1 MCMNDDLRNE
11 ILVKNIKTLEDAIKA
26 IKQNKSNIN
35 VIIKEL
41 EGVKEKIKNQKEEF
55 SKKISEIEENFK
67 NEIEKLRDEFKNNVL
82 NEFPNTEKNN
92 FSNSFEETF
101 PSCEKLEDKKE
112 VKEENNLNFGNENQ
126 EIELKKE
133 NLDLKERLEN
143 LKNEK
148 IKEIGEKDQRIS
160 ELTEKNTELEEKNKK
175 LENEKNDKI
184 DEIKKL
190 SKDLNQEKANFDNL
204 ETKFSNFKK
213 GAEDEFLKLNGEI
226 KSRDV
231 KINDLNFK
239 INNLLRE
246 KTNLEKNVDDLRR
259 EILSKNQA
267 ITRLENQVSSLTE
280 NVKNRD
286 YKISGLEKDNN
297 ELENDKNNLI
307 SRLADFKDLEELE
320 ALYSE
325 YLKIPEN
332 DREKYD
338 AILKPHLGK
347 DMFLYLVTTK
357 FSNYKDFLKNDFIEN
372 ADFYAVL
379 VKIYDY
385 VINVMNKEYD
395 EEVYEFLNPEI
406 GERYNPISQIPSSN
420 SVSNG
425 DVARVIVKGY
435 QRKRDKK
442 LLYQSIV
449 LLK

>member
-1 MCMNDDLRNE
+1 MCMNDYQRDK
-11 ILVKNIKTLEDAIKA
+11 ILFENIKTLEDSIEA
-26 IKQNKSNIN
+26 IKQNKSDIN

-41 EGVKEKIKNQKEEF
+41 ERVKKKLENQKEEF
-55 SKKISEIEENFK
+55 FKKISKIEENFK
-67 NEIEKLRDEFKNNVL
+67 NEIKKLRDEFKHNGL
-82 NEFPNTEKNN
+82 NESLNTEKNN
-92 FSNSFEETF
+92 FNNSSEEMF
-101 PSCEKLEDKKE
+101 PSKLEDKKE
-112 VKEENNLNFGNENQ
+112 GKEGSNLNSENANQETKLKEENKRLEEENKR
-126 EIELKKE
+126 LKKE
-133 NLDLKERLEN
+133 KEEEIGKKDKRISEIIKETEKLER
-143 LKNEK
+143 EK
-148 IKEIGEKDQRIS
+148 KEEIGERDRRIL
-160 ELTEKNTELEEKNKK
+160 ELTEKNKK
-175 LENEKNDKI
+175 LEKEKKEKI
-184 DEIKKL
+184 D
-190 SKDLNQEKANFDNL
+190 
-204 ETKFSNFKK
+204 
-213 GAEDEFLKLNGEI
+213 EI

-246 KTNLEKNVDDLRR
+246 KTDLEKNVADLRR
-259 EILSKNQA
+259 EILSKNQT

-280 NVKNRD
+280 DVRNREH
-286 YKISGLEKDNN
+286 KISGLENDKNK
-297 ELENDKNNLI
+297 LENDKNNLI

-320 ALYSE
+320 DLYSE

-395 EEVYEFLNPEI
+395 EEVYEFVNPEI

>member
-1 MCMNDDLRNE
+1 MNDGQTGK
-11 ILVKNIKTLEDAIKA
+11 ILDNSIDKIRENRLFIIELNKKVKFLE
-26 IKQNKSNIN
+26 N
-35 VIIKEL
+35 
-41 EGVKEKIKNQKEEF
+41 KEKEF
-55 SKKISEIEENFK
+55 SEKISEIEENFK
-67 NEIEKLRDEFKNNVL
+67 SEIKKLRDEFKNNGL
-82 NEFPNTEKNN
+82 NESPNTEKNN

-101 PSCEKLEDKKE
+101 PSCEKLEDKNE
-112 VKEENNLNFGNENQ
+112 VKEKNNLNFGNRNQ
-126 EIELKKE
+126 ENELKEENKKLEEE
-133 NLDLKERLEN
+133 NLDLKKRLEN

-148 IKEIGEKDQRIS
+148 IKEIEERDRRIS

-175 LENEKNDKI
+175 LEEEKNEKI
-184 DEIKKL
+184 DEIKKI
-190 SKDLNQEKANFDNL
+190 SKDLNQEKDNFDNL
-204 ETKFSNFKK
+204 KIEFSNFKK
-213 GAEDEFLKLNGEI
+213 GVEAEFLRLNGEI

-246 KTNLEKNVDDLRR
+246 KANLEKNVDDLRR

-267 ITRLENQVSSLTE
+267 ITHLENQVSSLTKD
-280 NVKNRD
+280 VKNRD
-286 YKISGLEKDNN
+286 NKILGLEKDKY

-395 EEVYEFLNPEI
+395 EEVYEFVNPEI

>member
-1 MCMNDDLRNE
+1 MCMDDYLRNE
-11 ILVKNIKTLEDAIKA
+11 ILVKNIKTLEDSIEAI
-26 IKQNKSNIN
+26 IQNKTNIN
-35 VIIKEL
+35 VIIKKLEGL
-41 EGVKEKIKNQKEEF
+41 EGVEKKLENQKEEF
-55 SKKISEIEENFK
+55 SKKISEIEKNFK
-67 NEIEKLRDEFKNNVL
+67 NEIEKLRDEFENNVL
-82 NEFPNTEKNN
+82 NESPNTEKNN
-92 FSNSFEETF
+92 FNNSSEEMF
-101 PSCEKLEDKKE
+101 PSKLEDKKE
-112 VKEENNLNFGNENQ
+112 VKEKNDLEFGNENQ
-126 EIELKKE
+126 GIELKKENKKLEKE

-148 IKEIGEKDQRIS
+148 IKEIEEKDQRIS

-175 LENEKNDKI
+175 L
-184 DEIKKL
+184 
-190 SKDLNQEKANFDNL
+190 SKDLNQEKDNFNNL
-204 ETKFSNFKK
+204 KT
-213 GAEDEFLKLNGEI
+213 EFLKLKEEI

-231 KINDLNFK
+231 T
-239 INNLLRE
+239 INNLSIE
-246 KTNLEKNVDDLRR
+246 KTDLEKKVGNLG
-259 EILSKNQA
+259 EKIFSKNQD
-267 ITRLENQVSSLTE
+267 ITNLKNQVSSLTE
-280 NVKNRD
+280 DVKNRD
-286 YKISGLEKDNN
+286 YKIS
-297 ELENDKNNLI
+297 ELKNDKNNLI

-395 EEVYEFLNPEI
+395 EEVYEFVNPEI

>member
-1 MCMNDDLRNE
+1 MNDGQTGE
-11 ILVKNIKTLEDAIKA
+11 ILDNSIDK
-26 IKQNKSNIN
+26 
-35 VIIKEL
+35 IKENRLFIIDLIEKVEFL
-41 EGVKEKIKNQKEEF
+41 ENKEKEF
-55 SKKISEIEENFK
+55 SEKISEIEENFK
-67 NEIEKLRDEFKNNVL
+67 NEIEKLREEFKNNGL
-82 NEFPNTEKNN
+82 NESSNTEKNN
-92 FSNSFEETF
+92 FNDFSEEMF
-101 PSCEKLEDKKE
+101 PSYEKLGDKKE
-112 VKEENNLNFGNENQ
+112 GKEGSNLNSENENQ
-126 EIELKKE
+126 ETKLKEENKRLEEENKRLKKE
-133 NLDLKERLEN
+133 KEEEIGKKDKRISELIAETEKLER
-143 LKNEK
+143 EK
-148 IKEIGEKDQRIS
+148 KEEIGERDQRVS

-175 LENEKNDKI
+175 LKEDLTQEKN
-184 DEIKKL
+184 
-190 SKDLNQEKANFDNL
+190 N
-204 ETKFSNFKK
+204 FSNFKK
-213 GAEDEFLKLNGEI
+213 GAEAEFLRLNGEI

-246 KTNLEKNVDDLRR
+246 KTNLEKNVEDLRR
-259 EILSKNQA
+259 EILSKNQT

-280 NVKNRD
+280 DVKNRD
-286 YKISGLEKDNN
+286 YKISGLEKDKY

-320 ALYSE
+320 DLYSE

-372 ADFYAVL
+372 ANFYAVL

>member
-1 MCMNDDLRNE
+1 MNDGQTGE
-11 ILVKNIKTLEDAIKA
+11 ILGNSIDKIRENRLFIIELNKKVKFLE
-26 IKQNKSNIN
+26 N
-35 VIIKEL
+35 
-41 EGVKEKIKNQKEEF
+41 KEKEF
-55 SKKISEIEENFK
+55 SEKISEIEENFK
-67 NEIEKLRDEFKNNVL
+67 SEIKKLRDEFKNNGL
-82 NEFPNTEKNN
+82 NESPNNEKNN

-101 PSCEKLEDKKE
+101 PSCKKLEDKNE
-112 VKEENNLNFGNENQ
+112 VKERNNLDFGNKNQ

-148 IKEIGEKDQRIS
+148 IKEIEEKDQRIS

-175 LENEKNDKI
+175 LEEEKNEKI
-184 DEIKKL
+184 DEIEKI
-190 SKDLNQEKANFDNL
+190 SKDLNQEKDNFDNL
-204 ETKFSNFKK
+204 KIEFSNFKK
-213 GAEDEFLKLNGEI
+213 GAEAEFLRLNGEI

-246 KTNLEKNVDDLRR
+246 KANLEKKVDDLRR
-259 EILSKNQA
+259 EILSKNQT
-267 ITRLENQVSSLTE
+267 ITHLENQVSSLTE
-280 NVKNRD
+280 DVRNREH
-286 YKISGLEKDNN
+286 KISGLENDKNK
-297 ELENDKNNLI
+297 LENDKNNLI

-320 ALYSE
+320 DLYSE

-372 ADFYAVL
+372 ADFYVVL

-385 VINVMNKEYD
+385 VINMMNKEYD
-395 EEVYEFLNPEI
+395 EEVFEFVNPEI

>member
-1 MCMNDDLRNE
+1 MCMNDYQRDK
-11 ILVKNIKTLEDAIKA
+11 ILVENIKTLKDSIEA
-26 IKQNKSNIN
+26 IKQNKSDIN

-41 EGVKEKIKNQKEEF
+41 ERVKKKLENQKEEF
-55 SKKISEIEENFK
+55 LEKISKIEENFK
-67 NEIEKLRDEFKNNVL
+67 NKIEKLRDEFKNNGL
-82 NEFPNTEKNN
+82 NESPNTEKNN
-92 FSNSFEETF
+92 FNDFSEEMFT
-101 PSCEKLEDKKE
+101 SYEKLGDKKE
-112 VKEENNLNFGNENQ
+112 GEDGNNLNFENENQ
-126 EIELKKE
+126 ETELTEENKRLEEENKRLKKE
-133 NLDLKERLEN
+133 KEE
-143 LKNEK
+143 
-148 IKEIGEKDQRIS
+148 EIGERDQRIS
-160 ELTEKNTELEEKNKK
+160 ELIEKNTELEEKNKK
-175 LENEKNDKI
+175 LEKEKNDKI

-190 SKDLNQEKANFDNL
+190 SKDLNQEKDNFDNL
-204 ETKFSNFKK
+204 KTEFSNFKK
-213 GAEDEFLKLNGEI
+213 GAEAEFLRLNGEI
-226 KSRDV
+226 KSRDI

-246 KTNLEKNVDDLRR
+246 KNNLEKNVDDLRR
-259 EILSKNQA
+259 DILSKNQT

-280 NVKNRD
+280 DVKNRD

-297 ELENDKNNLI
+297 ELKNDKNNLI

-395 EEVYEFLNPEI
+395 EEVYEFVNPEI

-425 DVARVIVKGY
+425 EVARVIVKGY
-435 QRKRDKK
+435 QRRRDKK

>member
-1 MCMNDDLRNE
+1 MEMNDGQTGE
-11 ILVKNIKTLEDAIKA
+11 ILGNSIDKIRENRLFIIELNKKVKFLE
-26 IKQNKSNIN
+26 N
-35 VIIKEL
+35 
-41 EGVKEKIKNQKEEF
+41 KEKEF
-55 SKKISEIEENFK
+55 SEKISEIEENFK
-67 NEIEKLRDEFKNNVL
+67 SEIKKLRDEFKNNGL
-82 NEFPNTEKNN
+82 NESPNTEKNKFN
-92 FSNSFEETF
+92 NSSEEMF
-101 PSCEKLEDKKE
+101 PSYEKLKDKKE
-112 VKEENNLNFGNENQ
+112 VKEQNDLEFGNENQ
-126 EIELKKE
+126 GIELKKENKKLEEE

-143 LKNEK
+143 FKNEK
-148 IKEIGEKDQRIS
+148 IEEIGERDRRIL
-160 ELTEKNTELEEKNKK
+160 ELTEKNKK
-175 LENEKNDKI
+175 LEKEKNEKI

-213 GAEDEFLKLNGEI
+213 GAEDGFLRLNGEI

-246 KTNLEKNVDDLRR
+246 KANLEKNVDDLRR

-267 ITRLENQVSSLTE
+267 ITHLENQVSSLTE
-280 NVKNRD
+280 DVRNREH
-286 YKISGLEKDNN
+286 KISGLENDKNK
-297 ELENDKNNLI
+297 LENDKNNLI

-320 ALYSE
+320 ELYSE

-395 EEVYEFLNPEI
+395 EEVYEFVNPEI

-435 QRKRDKK
+435 QRRRDKK

>member
-1 MCMNDDLRNE
+1 MCMNDYQRDK
-11 ILVKNIKTLEDAIKA
+11 ILFENIETLKDSIEA
-26 IKQNKSNIN
+26 IKQNKIDIN
-35 VIIKEL
+35 VIINEL
-41 EGVKEKIKNQKEEF
+41 KRVKEKLENQKEEF
-55 SKKISEIEENFK
+55 LEKISKIEENFK
-67 NEIEKLRDEFKNNVL
+67 NEIKKLRDEFKHNGL
-82 NEFPNTEKNN
+82 NESLNTEKNN
-92 FSNSFEETF
+92 FNNSSEEMF
-101 PSCEKLEDKKE
+101 PSKLEDKKAGE
-112 VKEENNLNFGNENQ
+112 EGSNLNSENENPETKLIEENKRLEEENKR
-126 EIELKKE
+126 LKKE
-133 NLDLKERLEN
+133 KEE
-143 LKNEK
+143 
-148 IKEIGEKDQRIS
+148 EIGKKDQRIS
-160 ELTEKNTELEEKNKK
+160 EIIKETEKLEREKKEEIEKREKRISELTAETEK
-175 LENEKNDKI
+175 LEKEKKEKI
-184 DEIKKL
+184 DEIK
-190 SKDLNQEKANFDNL
+190 
-204 ETKFSNFKK
+204 
-213 GAEDEFLKLNGEI
+213 
-226 KSRDV
+226 SRDI

-246 KTNLEKNVDDLRR
+246 KTDLEKKVGNLG
-259 EILSKNQA
+259 EKIFSKNKD

-280 NVKNRD
+280 DVKNRD
-286 YKISGLEKDNN
+286 NKISGLEKDKY

>member
-1 MCMNDDLRNE
+1 MCMNDYQRDK
-11 ILVKNIKTLEDAIKA
+11 ILVENIKTLKDCIEA
-26 IKQNKSNIN
+26 IKQNKSDIN

-41 EGVKEKIKNQKEEF
+41 ERVKKKLENQKEEF
-55 SKKISEIEENFK
+55 LKKISKIEENFK
-67 NEIEKLRDEFKNNVL
+67 NEIKKLRDEFKHNGL
-82 NEFPNTEKNN
+82 NESLNTEKNN
-92 FSNSFEETF
+92 FNNSSEKMF
-101 PSCEKLEDKKE
+101 PSNLEDKKE
-112 VKEENNLNFGNENQ
+112 GEEGSNLNSENENPEIKLIEEN
-126 EIELKKE
+126 K
-133 NLDLKERLEN
+133 RLEEEN
-143 LKNEK
+143 KRLKNEK
-148 IKEIGEKDQRIS
+148 EEEIGKKDKRIS
-160 ELTEKNTELEEKNKK
+160 ELIKETEKLEREKKEEIEKREKRISELIEEKEKLEREEKEEIEKREKRISELIEENEELEKEKKEEIEK
-175 LENEKNDKI
+175 LN
-184 DEIKKL
+184 
-190 SKDLNQEKANFDNL
+190 KDL
-204 ETKFSNFKK
+204 TNFKN
-213 GAEDEFLKLNGEI
+213 GAETEFYRLKGEI
-226 KSRDV
+226 KSRED
-231 KINDLNFK
+231 
-239 INNLLRE
+239 
-246 KTNLEKNVDDLRR
+246 
-259 EILSKNQA
+259 
-267 ITRLENQVSSLTE
+267 
-280 NVKNRD
+280 
-286 YKISGLEKDNN
+286 KISGLEKDN
-297 ELENDKNNLI
+297 NNLI

-395 EEVYEFLNPEI
+395 EEVYEFVNPEI

-425 DVARVIVKGY
+425 DVVRVIVKGY

>member
-1 MCMNDDLRNE
+1 MNDGQTGE
-11 ILVKNIKTLEDAIKA
+11 ILDNSIDK
-26 IKQNKSNIN
+26 
-35 VIIKEL
+35 IKENRSFIMDLIKKVEFL
-41 EGVKEKIKNQKEEF
+41 ENKEKEF
-55 SKKISEIEENFK
+55 SKKISEIEKNFK
-67 NEIEKLRDEFKNNVL
+67 NEIEKLRDEFKNNGL
-82 NEFPNTEKNN
+82 NESPNTEKNN
-92 FSNSFEETF
+92 FNNFSEEMF
-101 PSCEKLEDKKE
+101 SSKLEGEDG
-112 VKEENNLNFGNENQ
+112 NNLNFENENQ
-126 EIELKKE
+126 ETELKEENKRLKKE
-133 NLDLKERLEN
+133 KEE
-143 LKNEK
+143 
-148 IKEIGEKDQRIS
+148 EIGKKDKRIS

-175 LENEKNDKI
+175 LEKEKNEKINEKI

-190 SKDLNQEKANFDNL
+190 SKDLNQEKANVDNL
-204 ETKFSNFKK
+204 KTEFSNFKK
-213 GAEDEFLKLNGEI
+213 GAEAEFLRLNGEI

-259 EILSKNQA
+259 EILSKNQT

-286 YKISGLEKDNN
+286 YKISGLEKDKY

-320 ALYSE
+320 DLYSE

-395 EEVYEFLNPEI
+395 EEVYEFVNPEI

>member
-1 MCMNDDLRNE
+1 MNDGQTGK
-11 ILVKNIKTLEDAIKA
+11 ILGNSIDKIKENRLL
-26 IKQNKSNIN
+26 
-35 VIIKEL
+35 IIKLIKKVEFL
-41 EGVKEKIKNQKEEF
+41 ENKEKEF
-55 SKKISEIEENFK
+55 SEKISEIEKNFK
-67 NEIEKLRDEFKNNVL
+67 NEIEKLRDEFENNVL
-82 NEFPNTEKNN
+82 NESPNTEKNKFN
-92 FSNSFEETF
+92 NSSEEMF
-101 PSCEKLEDKKE
+101 PSYEKLKDKKE
-112 VKEENNLNFGNENQ
+112 VKERNDLEFGNENQ
-126 EIELKKE
+126 GIELKKENKKLEEE

-148 IKEIGEKDQRIS
+148 IKEIEEKDQRIS

-175 LENEKNDKI
+175 LEEEKNEKI
-184 DEIKKL
+184 DEIKKI
-190 SKDLNQEKANFDNL
+190 SKDLNQEKDNFDNL
-204 ETKFSNFKK
+204 KIEFSNFKK
-213 GAEDEFLKLNGEI
+213 GAEAEFLRLNGEI

-246 KTNLEKNVDDLRR
+246 KANLEKNVDDLRR
-259 EILSKNQA
+259 EILSKNQT
-267 ITRLENQVSSLTE
+267 ITHLENQVSSLTKD
-280 NVKNRD
+280 VKNRD
-286 YKISGLEKDNN
+286 NKILGLEKDKY

-338 AILKPHLGK
+338 AILKPYLGK

-395 EEVYEFLNPEI
+395 EEVYEFVNPEI

>member
-1 MCMNDDLRNE
+1 MNDGQTGE
-11 ILVKNIKTLEDAIKA
+11 ILNDSI
-26 IKQNKSNIN
+26 
-35 VIIKEL
+35 
-41 EGVKEKIKNQKEEF
+41 EKIKGILSLIDRINTRVDGLEKR
-55 SKKISEIEENFK
+55 ISEIEKSNKFK
-67 NEIEKLRDEFKNNVL
+67 DIIDSPKETTSDEDKKKVK
-82 NEFPNTEKNN
+82 EKNN
-92 FSNSFEETF
+92 
-101 PSCEKLEDKKE
+101 LD
-112 VKEENNLNFGNENQ
+112 FGNENK
-126 EIELKKE
+126 ENELKEENKKLEEE

-148 IKEIGEKDQRIS
+148 IEKIEERDRRIS

-175 LENEKNDKI
+175 LEKEKNDKI

-213 GAEDEFLKLNGEI
+213 GAEAEFLRLNGEI
-226 KSRDV
+226 KSKDA

-246 KTNLEKNVDDLRR
+246 KTDLEKNVDDLRR

-280 NVKNRD
+280 DVKNRD

-297 ELENDKNNLI
+297 ELKNDKNNLI

-435 QRKRDKK
+435 QRRRDKK

>member
-1 MCMNDDLRNE
+1 MCMNDYQRDK
-11 ILVKNIKTLEDAIKA
+11 ILFENIKTLEDSIEA
-26 IKQNKSNIN
+26 IKQNKSDIN

-41 EGVKEKIKNQKEEF
+41 ERVKKKLENQKEEF
-55 SKKISEIEENFK
+55 LKKISKIEENFK
-67 NEIEKLRDEFKNNVL
+67 NEIKKLRDEFKHNGL
-82 NEFPNTEKNN
+82 NESLNTEKNN
-92 FSNSFEETF
+92 FNNSSEEMF
-101 PSCEKLEDKKE
+101 PSKLEDKKE
-112 VKEENNLNFGNENQ
+112 GKEGSNLNSENANQETKLKEENKRLEEENKR
-126 EIELKKE
+126 LKKE
-133 NLDLKERLEN
+133 KEEEIGKKDKRISEIIKETEKLER
-143 LKNEK
+143 EK
-148 IKEIGEKDQRIS
+148 KEEIGERDRRIL
-160 ELTEKNTELEEKNKK
+160 ELTEKNKK
-175 LENEKNDKI
+175 LEKEKKEKI
-184 DEIKKL
+184 D
-190 SKDLNQEKANFDNL
+190 
-204 ETKFSNFKK
+204 
-213 GAEDEFLKLNGEI
+213 EI

-246 KTNLEKNVDDLRR
+246 KTDLEKNVADLRR
-259 EILSKNQA
+259 EILSKNQT

-280 NVKNRD
+280 DVRNREH
-286 YKISGLEKDNN
+286 KISG
-297 ELENDKNNLI
+297 LENDKNNLI

-320 ALYSE
+320 DLYSE

-395 EEVYEFLNPEI
+395 EEVYEFVNPEI

>member
-1 MCMNDDLRNE
+1 MNDGQTGE
-11 ILVKNIKTLEDAIKA
+11 ILGNSIDKIRENRLFIIELNKKVKFLE
-26 IKQNKSNIN
+26 N
-35 VIIKEL
+35 
-41 EGVKEKIKNQKEEF
+41 KEKEF
-55 SKKISEIEENFK
+55 SEKISEIEENFK
-67 NEIEKLRDEFKNNVL
+67 SEIKKLRDEFKNNGL
-82 NEFPNTEKNN
+82 NESPNTEKNKFN
-92 FSNSFEETF
+92 NSSEEMF
-101 PSCEKLEDKKE
+101 PSYEKLKDKKE
-112 VKEENNLNFGNENQ
+112 VKERNDLEFGNENQ
-126 EIELKKE
+126 GIELKKENKKLEEE

-148 IKEIGEKDQRIS
+148 IEKIEERDRRIS

-175 LENEKNDKI
+175 LEKEKNEKI

-190 SKDLNQEKANFDNL
+190 IKNLNQEKDNFDNL
-204 ETKFSNFKK
+204 KTEFSNFKK
-213 GAEDEFLKLNGEI
+213 GAEAEFLRLNGEI
-226 KSRDV
+226 ESKDA

-259 EILSKNQA
+259 EILSKNQS

-280 NVKNRD
+280 DVKNRD
-286 YKISGLEKDNN
+286 YKIFGLEKDNN
-297 ELENDKNNLI
+297 ELKNDKNNLI

-435 QRKRDKK
+435 QRRRDKK

>member
-1 MCMNDDLRNE
+1 MEMNDGQTGE
-11 ILVKNIKTLEDAIKA
+11 ILGNSIDKIRENRLFIIELNKKVKFLE
-26 IKQNKSNIN
+26 N
-35 VIIKEL
+35 
-41 EGVKEKIKNQKEEF
+41 KEKEF
-55 SKKISEIEENFK
+55 SEKISEIEENFK
-67 NEIEKLRDEFKNNVL
+67 SEIKKLRDEFKNNGL
-82 NEFPNTEKNN
+82 NESPNTEKNKFN
-92 FSNSFEETF
+92 NSSEEMF
-101 PSCEKLEDKKE
+101 PSYEKLKDKKE
-112 VKEENNLNFGNENQ
+112 VKEQNDLEFGNENQ
-126 EIELKKE
+126 GIELKKENKKLEEE

-143 LKNEK
+143 FKNEK
-148 IKEIGEKDQRIS
+148 IEEIGERDRRIL
-160 ELTEKNTELEEKNKK
+160 ELTEKNKK
-175 LENEKNDKI
+175 LEKEKNEKI

-213 GAEDEFLKLNGEI
+213 GAEDGFLRLNGEI

-246 KTNLEKNVDDLRR
+246 KANLEKNVDDLRR

-267 ITRLENQVSSLTE
+267 ITHLENQVSSLTE
-280 NVKNRD
+280 DVRNREH
-286 YKISGLEKDNN
+286 KISGLENDKNK
-297 ELENDKNNLI
+297 LENDKNNLI

-320 ALYSE
+320 ELYSE

>member
-1 MCMNDDLRNE
+1 MNDGQTGK
-11 ILVKNIKTLEDAIKA
+11 ILNDSI
-26 IKQNKSNIN
+26 
-35 VIIKEL
+35 
-41 EGVKEKIKNQKEEF
+41 EKIKGILSLIDRINTRVDGLEKR
-55 SKKISEIEENFK
+55 ISEIEKSNKFK
-67 NEIEKLRDEFKNNVL
+67 DIIDSPK
-82 NEFPNTEKNN
+82 
-92 FSNSFEETF
+92 ETT
-101 PSCEKLEDKKE
+101 SDEDKKE
-112 VKEENNLNFGNENQ
+112 VKEENNLDFGNENK
-126 EIELKKE
+126 ENKLKEENKKLEEE

-148 IKEIGEKDQRIS
+148 IKEIEKKDQRIS

-175 LENEKNDKI
+175 LEKEKNEKI

-190 SKDLNQEKANFDNL
+190 SKDLNQEKDNFDNL

-297 ELENDKNNLI
+297 ELKNDKNNLI

-338 AILKPHLGK
+338 AILKPYLGK

-395 EEVYEFLNPEI
+395 EEVYEFVNPEI

>member
-1 MCMNDDLRNE
+1 MCMNDYQRDK
-11 ILVKNIKTLEDAIKA
+11 ILFENIKTLEDSIEA
-26 IKQNKSNIN
+26 IKQNKSDIN

-41 EGVKEKIKNQKEEF
+41 ERVKKKLENQKEEF
-55 SKKISEIEENFK
+55 FKKISKIEENFK
-67 NEIEKLRDEFKNNVL
+67 NEIKKLRDEFKHNGL
-82 NEFPNTEKNN
+82 NESLNTEKNN
-92 FSNSFEETF
+92 FNNSSEEMF
-101 PSCEKLEDKKE
+101 PSKLEDKKAGE
-112 VKEENNLNFGNENQ
+112 EGSNLNSENENPETKLIEENKRLEEENKR
-126 EIELKKE
+126 LKKE
-133 NLDLKERLEN
+133 KEE
-143 LKNEK
+143 
-148 IKEIGEKDQRIS
+148 EIGKKDQRIS
-160 ELTEKNTELEEKNKK
+160 EIIKETEKLEREKKEEIEKREKRISELTAETEK
-175 LENEKNDKI
+175 LEKEKKEKI
-184 DEIKKL
+184 DEIK
-190 SKDLNQEKANFDNL
+190 
-204 ETKFSNFKK
+204 
-213 GAEDEFLKLNGEI
+213 
-226 KSRDV
+226 SRDI

-246 KTNLEKNVDDLRR
+246 KTDLEKKVGNLG
-259 EILSKNQA
+259 EKIFSKNKD

-280 NVKNRD
+280 DVKNRD
-286 YKISGLEKDNN
+286 NKISGLEKDKY

-325 YLKIPEN
+325 YLKIPKN

>member
-1 MCMNDDLRNE
+1 MNDGQTGE
-11 ILVKNIKTLEDAIKA
+11 ILGNSIDKIRENRLFIIELNKKVKFLE
-26 IKQNKSNIN
+26 N
-35 VIIKEL
+35 
-41 EGVKEKIKNQKEEF
+41 KEKEF
-55 SKKISEIEENFK
+55 SEKISEIEENFK
-67 NEIEKLRDEFKNNVL
+67 SEIKKLRDEFKNNGL
-82 NEFPNTEKNN
+82 NESPNTEKNKFN
-92 FSNSFEETF
+92 NSSEEMF
-101 PSCEKLEDKKE
+101 PSYEKLKDKKE
-112 VKEENNLNFGNENQ
+112 VKEQNDLEFGNENQ
-126 EIELKKE
+126 GIELKKENKKLEEE

-143 LKNEK
+143 FKNEK
-148 IKEIGEKDQRIS
+148 IEEIGERDRRIL
-160 ELTEKNTELEEKNKK
+160 ELTEKNKK
-175 LENEKNDKI
+175 LEKEKNEKI

-213 GAEDEFLKLNGEI
+213 GAEDGFLRLNGEI

-267 ITRLENQVSSLTE
+267 ITHLENQVSSLTE
-280 NVKNRD
+280 DVRNREH
-286 YKISGLEKDNN
+286 KISGLENDKNK
-297 ELENDKNNLI
+297 LENDKNNLI

-320 ALYSE
+320 ELYSE

>member
-1 MCMNDDLRNE
+1 MNDGQTGE
-11 ILVKNIKTLEDAIKA
+11 ILGNSIDKIRENRLFIIELNKKVKFLE
-26 IKQNKSNIN
+26 N
-35 VIIKEL
+35 
-41 EGVKEKIKNQKEEF
+41 KEKEF
-55 SKKISEIEENFK
+55 SEKISEIEENFK
-67 NEIEKLRDEFKNNVL
+67 SEIKKLRDEFKNNVL

-92 FSNSFEETF
+92 FSSSLEETF
-101 PSCEKLEDKKE
+101 PSCEKLEDKNE
-112 VKEENNLNFGNENQ
+112 VKEKNDLDFGNENQ
-126 EIELKKE
+126 ENKLKEE

-148 IKEIGEKDQRIS
+148 IKEIGERDRRIS

-175 LENEKNDKI
+175 LEKEKNDKI

-190 SKDLNQEKANFDNL
+190 SKDLNQEKDNFDNL
-204 ETKFSNFKK
+204 KTEFSNFKK
-213 GAEDEFLKLNGEI
+213 GAEAEFLRLNGEI
-226 KSRDV
+226 KSKDV
-231 KINDLNFK
+231 KINELNSK

-246 KTNLEKNVDDLRR
+246 KANLK
-259 EILSKNQA
+259 
-267 ITRLENQVSSLTE
+267 NQVSSLTE
-280 NVKNRD
+280 DVKNRD
-286 YKISGLEKDNN
+286 NKILGLEKDKY

-338 AILKPHLGK
+338 AILKPYLGK

-395 EEVYEFLNPEI
+395 EEVYEFVTPKI
-406 GERYNPISQIPSSN
+406 GERYDPIYQIPSSN

>member
-1 MCMNDDLRNE
+1 MNDGQTGK
-11 ILVKNIKTLEDAIKA
+11 ILNDSI
-26 IKQNKSNIN
+26 
-35 VIIKEL
+35 
-41 EGVKEKIKNQKEEF
+41 EKIKGILSIIAKISTRVDGLE
-55 SKKISEIEENFK
+55 KRISEIE
-67 NEIEKLRDEFKNNVL
+67 KLNNIYS
-82 NEFPNTEKNN
+82 PK
-92 FSNSFEETF
+92 ETI
-101 PSCEKLEDKKE
+101 SDEDKNE
-112 VKEENNLNFGNENQ
+112 VKERNNLDFGNKNQ

-133 NLDLKERLEN
+133 NLDLKKRLEN

-148 IKEIGEKDQRIS
+148 IKEIEEKDQRIS

-175 LENEKNDKI
+175 LEEEKNDKI
-184 DEIKKL
+184 DEIKKI
-190 SKDLNQEKANFDNL
+190 SKDLNQEKDNFDNL
-204 ETKFSNFKK
+204 KIEFSNFKK
-213 GAEDEFLKLNGEI
+213 GAEAEFLRLNGEI

-246 KTNLEKNVDDLRR
+246 KANLEKNVDDLRR
-259 EILSKNQA
+259 EILSKNQT
-267 ITRLENQVSSLTE
+267 ITHLENQVSSLTKD
-280 NVKNRD
+280 VKNRD
-286 YKISGLEKDNN
+286 NKILGLEKDKY

-338 AILKPHLGK
+338 AILKPYLGK

-395 EEVYEFLNPEI
+395 EEVYEFVNPEI

>member
-1 MCMNDDLRNE
+1 MNS
-11 ILVKNIKTLEDAIKA
+11 IK
-26 IKQNKSNIN
+26 
-35 VIIKEL
+35 
-41 EGVKEKIKNQKEEF
+41 
-55 SKKISEIEENFK
+55 
-67 NEIEKLRDEFKNNVL
+67 KLRDEFKNNGL
-82 NEFPNTEKNN
+82 NESPNTEKNN

-101 PSCEKLEDKKE
+101 PSCEKLEDKNE
-112 VKEENNLNFGNENQ
+112 VKEKNNLNFGNRNQ
-126 EIELKKE
+126 ENELKEENKKLEEE
-133 NLDLKERLEN
+133 NLDLKKRLEN

-148 IKEIGEKDQRIS
+148 IKEIEERDRRIS

-175 LENEKNDKI
+175 LEEEKNEKI
-184 DEIKKL
+184 DEIKKI
-190 SKDLNQEKANFDNL
+190 SKDLNQEKDNFDNL
-204 ETKFSNFKK
+204 KIEFSNFKK
-213 GAEDEFLKLNGEI
+213 GVEAEFLRLNGEI

-246 KTNLEKNVDDLRR
+246 KANLEKNVDDLRR

-267 ITRLENQVSSLTE
+267 ITHLENQVSSLTKD
-280 NVKNRD
+280 VKNRD
-286 YKISGLEKDNN
+286 NKILGLEKDKY

-338 AILKPHLGK
+338 AILKPYLGK

-395 EEVYEFLNPEI
+395 EEVYEFVNPEI

-425 DVARVIVKGY
+425 DVVRVIVKGY

>member
-1 MCMNDDLRNE
+1 MNDGQTGE
-11 ILVKNIKTLEDAIKA
+11 ILNDSI
-26 IKQNKSNIN
+26 
-35 VIIKEL
+35 
-41 EGVKEKIKNQKEEF
+41 EKIKGIL
-55 SKKISEIEENFK
+55 SIIDKINTRVDGLEKRIA
-67 NEIEKLRDEFKNNVL
+67 EIEKKFKHKFE
-82 NEFPNTEKNN
+82 NEK
-92 FSNSFEETF
+92 SNKFKDIIDSPKEMT
-101 PSCEKLEDKKE
+101 SDEDKKE
-112 VKEENNLNFGNENQ
+112 VKEKNNLDFGNENQ
-126 EIELKKE
+126 EAELKEENKKLEEE

-143 LKNEK
+143 FKNEK
-148 IKEIGEKDQRIS
+148 IEEIKERDRRIS

-175 LENEKNDKI
+175 LEKEKNEKI

-190 SKDLNQEKANFDNL
+190 IKDLNQEKDNFDNL
-204 ETKFSNFKK
+204 KIEFSNFKK
-213 GAEDEFLKLNGEI
+213 GAEDGFLRLNGEI

-246 KTNLEKNVDDLRR
+246 KANLEKNVDDLRR

-267 ITRLENQVSSLTE
+267 ITHLENQVSSLTE
-280 NVKNRD
+280 DVRNREH
-286 YKISGLEKDNN
+286 KISGLENDKNK
-297 ELENDKNNLI
+297 LENDKNNLI

-320 ALYSE
+320 DLYSE

-372 ADFYAVL
+372 ADFYVVL

-385 VINVMNKEYD
+385 VINMMNKEYD
-395 EEVYEFLNPEI
+395 EEVFEFVNPEI

>member
-1 MCMNDDLRNE
+1 MNDGQTGK
-11 ILVKNIKTLEDAIKA
+11 ILNDSI
-26 IKQNKSNIN
+26 
-35 VIIKEL
+35 
-41 EGVKEKIKNQKEEF
+41 EKIKGILSIIAKISTRVDGLE
-55 SKKISEIEENFK
+55 KRISEIE
-67 NEIEKLRDEFKNNVL
+67 KLNNIYS
-82 NEFPNTEKNN
+82 PK
-92 FSNSFEETF
+92 ETI
-101 PSCEKLEDKKE
+101 SDEDKNE
-112 VKEENNLNFGNENQ
+112 VKERNNLDFGNKNQ

-133 NLDLKERLEN
+133 NLDLKKRLEN

-148 IKEIGEKDQRIS
+148 IKEIEEKDQRIS

-175 LENEKNDKI
+175 LEEEKNDKI
-184 DEIKKL
+184 DEIKKI
-190 SKDLNQEKANFDNL
+190 SKDLNQEKDNFDNL
-204 ETKFSNFKK
+204 KIEFSNFKK
-213 GAEDEFLKLNGEI
+213 GAEAEFLRLNGEI

-246 KTNLEKNVDDLRR
+246 KANLEKKVDDLRR
-259 EILSKNQA
+259 EIFSKNQT
-267 ITRLENQVSSLTE
+267 ITHLENQVSSLTKD
-280 NVKNRD
+280 VKNRD
-286 YKISGLEKDNN
+286 NKILGLEKDKY

-395 EEVYEFLNPEI
+395 EEVYEFVNPEI

>member
-1 MCMNDDLRNE
+1 MCMNDYLRDE

-101 PSCEKLEDKKE
+101 PSCEKLEDKNE
-112 VKEENNLNFGNENQ
+112 VKEKNNLNFGNENQ
-126 EIELKKE
+126 ENELKEENKKLEEE
-133 NLDLKERLEN
+133 NLDLKKRLEN

-148 IKEIGEKDQRIS
+148 IKEIGERDRRIS
-160 ELTEKNTELEEKNKK
+160 ELTEKNTELEDKNKK
-175 LENEKNDKI
+175 LEEEKNEKI
-184 DEIKKL
+184 D
-190 SKDLNQEKANFDNL
+190 
-204 ETKFSNFKK
+204 
-213 GAEDEFLKLNGEI
+213 EI

-231 KINDLNFK
+231 KIN
-239 INNLLRE
+239 NLLRE
-246 KTNLEKNVDDLRR
+246 KANLEKNVDDL
-259 EILSKNQA
+259 SQT
-267 ITRLENQVSSLTE
+267 ITHLENQVSSLTKD
-280 NVKNRD
+280 VKNGD
-286 YKISGLEKDNN
+286 NKILGLEKDKY

-395 EEVYEFLNPEI
+395 EEVYEFVNPEI

>member
-1 MCMNDDLRNE
+1 MNDGQTGD
-11 ILVKNIKTLEDAIKA
+11 ILNDSIDKIKGILSIIDKINTRVDGLEKRISEVEGLNKFKDIICSPKKA
-26 IKQNKSNIN
+26 IS
-35 VIIKEL
+35 
-41 EGVKEKIKNQKEEF
+41 
-55 SKKISEIEENFK
+55 
-67 NEIEKLRDEFKNNVL
+67 D
-82 NEFPNTEKNN
+82 
-92 FSNSFEETF
+92 
-101 PSCEKLEDKKE
+101 EDKKE
-112 VKEENNLNFGNENQ
+112 VKEENDLDSGNKNQ

-148 IKEIGEKDQRIS
+148 IKEIEEKDQRIS

-175 LENEKNDKI
+175 LEEEKKEKI
-184 DEIKKL
+184 DEIKKI
-190 SKDLNQEKANFDNL
+190 SKDLNQEKDNFDNL
-204 ETKFSNFKK
+204 KIEFSNFKK
-213 GAEDEFLKLNGEI
+213 GAEAEFLRLNGEI

-246 KTNLEKNVDDLRR
+246 KANLEKNVDDLRR

-267 ITRLENQVSSLTE
+267 ITHLENQVSSLTKD
-280 NVKNRD
+280 VKNRD
-286 YKISGLEKDNN
+286 NKISGLEKDKY

-395 EEVYEFLNPEI
+395 EEVYEFVNPEI

-435 QRKRDKK
+435 QRRRDKK

>member
-1 MCMNDDLRNE
+1 MNDGQTGE
-11 ILVKNIKTLEDAIKA
+11 ILGNSIDKIRENRLFIIELNKKVKFLE
-26 IKQNKSNIN
+26 N
-35 VIIKEL
+35 
-41 EGVKEKIKNQKEEF
+41 KEKEF
-55 SKKISEIEENFK
+55 SEKISEIEENFK
-67 NEIEKLRDEFKNNVL
+67 SEIKKLRDEFKNNGL
-82 NEFPNTEKNN
+82 NESPNTEKNKFN
-92 FSNSFEETF
+92 NSSEEMF
-101 PSCEKLEDKKE
+101 PSYEKLKDKKE
-112 VKEENNLNFGNENQ
+112 VKEQNDLEFGNENQ
-126 EIELKKE
+126 GIELKKENKKLEEE

-143 LKNEK
+143 FKNEK
-148 IKEIGEKDQRIS
+148 IEEIGERDRRIL
-160 ELTEKNTELEEKNKK
+160 ELTEKNKK
-175 LENEKNDKI
+175 LEKEKNEKI

-213 GAEDEFLKLNGEI
+213 GAEDGFLRLNGEI

-246 KTNLEKNVDDLRR
+246 KANLEKNVDDLRR

-267 ITRLENQVSSLTE
+267 ITHLENQVSSLTE
-280 NVKNRD
+280 DVRNREH
-286 YKISGLEKDNN
+286 KISGLENDKNK
-297 ELENDKNNLI
+297 LENDKNNLI

-320 ALYSE
+320 ELYSE

-372 ADFYAVL
+372 ANFYAVL

-425 DVARVIVKGY
+425 EVARVIVKGY
-435 QRKRDKK
+435 QRRRDKK

>member
-1 MCMNDDLRNE
+1 MCMNDYQRDK
-11 ILVKNIKTLEDAIKA
+11 ILFENIKTLEDSIEA
-26 IKQNKSNIN
+26 IKQNKSDIN

-41 EGVKEKIKNQKEEF
+41 ERVKKKLENQKEEF
-55 SKKISEIEENFK
+55 LKKISKIEENFK
-67 NEIEKLRDEFKNNVL
+67 NEIKKLRDEFKHNGL
-82 NEFPNTEKNN
+82 NESLNTEKNN
-92 FSNSFEETF
+92 FNNSSEEMF
-101 PSCEKLEDKKE
+101 PSKLEDKKE
-112 VKEENNLNFGNENQ
+112 GKEGSNLNSENANQETKLKEENKRLEEENKR
-126 EIELKKE
+126 LKKE
-133 NLDLKERLEN
+133 KEEEIGKKDKRISEIIKETEKLER
-143 LKNEK
+143 EK
-148 IKEIGEKDQRIS
+148 KEEIGERDRRIL
-160 ELTEKNTELEEKNKK
+160 ELTEKNKK
-175 LENEKNDKI
+175 LEKEKKEKI
-184 DEIKKL
+184 D
-190 SKDLNQEKANFDNL
+190 
-204 ETKFSNFKK
+204 
-213 GAEDEFLKLNGEI
+213 EI

-246 KTNLEKNVDDLRR
+246 KANLEKKVDDLRR
-259 EILSKNQA
+259 EIFSKNQT
-267 ITRLENQVSSLTE
+267 ITHLENQVSSLTKD
-280 NVKNRD
+280 VKNKEN
-286 YKISGLEKDNN
+286 KILGLEKDKY

-338 AILKPHLGK
+338 AILKPYLGK

-395 EEVYEFLNPEI
+395 EEVYEFVNPEI

>member
-1 MCMNDDLRNE
+1 MNDGQTGE
-11 ILVKNIKTLEDAIKA
+11 ILGNSIDKIRENRLFIIELNKKVKFLE
-26 IKQNKSNIN
+26 N
-35 VIIKEL
+35 
-41 EGVKEKIKNQKEEF
+41 KEKEF
-55 SKKISEIEENFK
+55 SEKISEIEENFK
-67 NEIEKLRDEFKNNVL
+67 SEIKKLRDEFKNNGL
-82 NEFPNTEKNN
+82 NESPNTEKNKFN
-92 FSNSFEETF
+92 NSSEEMF
-101 PSCEKLEDKKE
+101 PSYEKLKDKKE
-112 VKEENNLNFGNENQ
+112 VKEQNDLEFGNENQ
-126 EIELKKE
+126 GIELKKENKKLEEE

-143 LKNEK
+143 FKNEK
-148 IKEIGEKDQRIS
+148 IEEIGERDRRIL
-160 ELTEKNTELEEKNKK
+160 ELTEKNKK
-175 LENEKNDKI
+175 LEKEKNEKI

-213 GAEDEFLKLNGEI
+213 GAEDGFLRLNGEI

-246 KTNLEKNVDDLRR
+246 KANLEKNVDDLRR

-267 ITRLENQVSSLTE
+267 ITHLENQVSSLTE
-280 NVKNRD
+280 DVRNREH
-286 YKISGLEKDNN
+286 KISGLENDKNK
-297 ELENDKNNLI
+297 LENDKNNLI

-320 ALYSE
+320 ELYSE

-395 EEVYEFLNPEI
+395 EEVYEFVNPEI

-435 QRKRDKK
+435 QRRRDKK

>member
-1 MCMNDDLRNE
+1 MKDKDDDLEVE
-11 ILVKNIKTLEDAIKA
+11 IFIHVAIGFSYSGRCYLSDFIVGKEASANKGKCAQLCRWNYNLYVENPKNKGELYPVIEDENGMTIFSSKDLCLIDELPEIVEMGVDSLKIEGRLKTENYLASIVNTYRCALDTILDGKEYDKDKFRVEIDKVKTRALTKFNFNIK
-26 IKQNKSNIN
+26 S
-35 VIIKEL
+35 
-41 EGVKEKIKNQKEEF
+41 
-55 SKKISEIEENFK
+55 
-67 NEIEKLRDEFKNNVL
+67 
-82 NEFPNTEKNN
+82 
-92 FSNSFEETF
+92 
-101 PSCEKLEDKKE
+101 
-112 VKEENNLNFGNENQ
+112 
-126 EIELKKE
+126 
-133 NLDLKERLEN
+133 
-143 LKNEK
+143 
-148 IKEIGEKDQRIS
+148 
-160 ELTEKNTELEEKNKK
+160 
-175 LENEKNDKI
+175 NDKI
-184 DEIKKL
+184 DEIKKI
-190 SKDLNQEKANFDNL
+190 SKDLNQEKDNFDNL
-204 ETKFSNFKK
+204 KIEFSNFKK
-213 GAEDEFLKLNGEI
+213 GAEAEFLRLNGEI

-246 KTNLEKNVDDLRR
+246 KANLEKKVDDLRR
-259 EILSKNQA
+259 EIFSKNQT
-267 ITRLENQVSSLTE
+267 ITHLENQVSSLTKD
-280 NVKNRD
+280 VKNRD
-286 YKISGLEKDNN
+286 NKILGLEKDKY

-338 AILKPHLGK
+338 AILKPYLGK

-395 EEVYEFLNPEI
+395 EEVYEFVNPEI

>member
-1 MCMNDDLRNE
+1 MNDGQTGE
-11 ILVKNIKTLEDAIKA
+11 ILGNSIDKIRENRLFIIELNKKVKFLE
-26 IKQNKSNIN
+26 N
-35 VIIKEL
+35 
-41 EGVKEKIKNQKEEF
+41 KEKEF
-55 SKKISEIEENFK
+55 SEKISEIEENFK
-67 NEIEKLRDEFKNNVL
+67 SEIKKLRDEFKNNGL
-82 NEFPNTEKNN
+82 NESPNTEKNKFN
-92 FSNSFEETF
+92 NSSEEMF
-101 PSCEKLEDKKE
+101 PSYEKLKDKKE
-112 VKEENNLNFGNENQ
+112 VKEQNDLEFGNENQ
-126 EIELKKE
+126 GIELKKENKKLEEE

-143 LKNEK
+143 FKNEK
-148 IKEIGEKDQRIS
+148 VEEIGERDRRIL
-160 ELTEKNTELEEKNKK
+160 ELTEKNKK
-175 LENEKNDKI
+175 LEKEKNEKI

-213 GAEDEFLKLNGEI
+213 GAEDGFLRLNGEI

-246 KTNLEKNVDDLRR
+246 KANLEKNVDDLRR

-267 ITRLENQVSSLTE
+267 ITHLENQVSSLTE
-280 NVKNRD
+280 DVRNREH
-286 YKISGLEKDNN
+286 KISGLENDKNK
-297 ELENDKNNLI
+297 LENDKNNLI

-320 ALYSE
+320 ELYSE

>member
-1 MCMNDDLRNE
+1 MNDGQTGK
-11 ILVKNIKTLEDAIKA
+11 ILNDSI
-26 IKQNKSNIN
+26 
-35 VIIKEL
+35 
-41 EGVKEKIKNQKEEF
+41 EKIKGILSIIAKISTRVDGLE
-55 SKKISEIEENFK
+55 KRISEIE
-67 NEIEKLRDEFKNNVL
+67 KLNNIYS
-82 NEFPNTEKNN
+82 PK
-92 FSNSFEETF
+92 ETI
-101 PSCEKLEDKKE
+101 SDEDKNE
-112 VKEENNLNFGNENQ
+112 VKERNNLDFGNKNQ

-133 NLDLKERLEN
+133 NLDLKKRLEN

-148 IKEIGEKDQRIS
+148 IKEIEEKDQRIS

-175 LENEKNDKI
+175 LEEEKNDKI
-184 DEIKKL
+184 DEIKKI
-190 SKDLNQEKANFDNL
+190 SKDLNQEKDNFDNL
-204 ETKFSNFKK
+204 KIEFSNFKK
-213 GAEDEFLKLNGEI
+213 GAEAEFLRLNGEI

-246 KTNLEKNVDDLRR
+246 KANLEKKVDDLRR
-259 EILSKNQA
+259 EIFSKNQT
-267 ITRLENQVSSLTE
+267 ITHLENQVSSLTKD
-280 NVKNRD
+280 VKNRD
-286 YKISGLEKDNN
+286 NKILGLEKDKY

-338 AILKPHLGK
+338 AILKPYLGK

-395 EEVYEFLNPEI
+395 EEVYEFVNPEI
-406 GERYNPISQIPSSN
+406 GKRYNPISQIPSSN

>member
-1 MCMNDDLRNE
+1 MNDGQTGE
-11 ILVKNIKTLEDAIKA
+11 ILNDSI
-26 IKQNKSNIN
+26 
-35 VIIKEL
+35 
-41 EGVKEKIKNQKEEF
+41 EKIKGILSIIDKINTRVDGLEKR
-55 SKKISEIEENFK
+55 ISEIEKKFK
-67 NEIEKLRDEFKNNVL
+67 NKFENEKSNKFKDIIDSPK
-82 NEFPNTEKNN
+82 EMT
-92 FSNSFEETF
+92 SD
-101 PSCEKLEDKKE
+101 EDKKE
-112 VKEENNLNFGNENQ
+112 VKEKNNLDFGNENQ
-126 EIELKKE
+126 EAELKEENKKLEEE

-143 LKNEK
+143 FKNEK
-148 IKEIGEKDQRIS
+148 IEEIKERDRRIS

-175 LENEKNDKI
+175 LEKEKNEKI

-190 SKDLNQEKANFDNL
+190 IKDLNQEKDNFDNL
-204 ETKFSNFKK
+204 KIEFSNFKK
-213 GAEDEFLKLNGEI
+213 GAEDGFLRLNGEI

-246 KTNLEKNVDDLRR
+246 KANLEKNVDDLRR

-267 ITRLENQVSSLTE
+267 ITHLENQVSSLTE
-280 NVKNRD
+280 DVRNREH
-286 YKISGLEKDNN
+286 KISGLENDKNK
-297 ELENDKNNLI
+297 LENDKNNLI

-320 ALYSE
+320 DLYSE

>member
-1 MCMNDDLRNE
+1 MNDGQTGK
-11 ILVKNIKTLEDAIKA
+11 ILNDSI
-26 IKQNKSNIN
+26 
-35 VIIKEL
+35 
-41 EGVKEKIKNQKEEF
+41 EKIKGILSIIAKISTRVDGLE
-55 SKKISEIEENFK
+55 KRISEIE
-67 NEIEKLRDEFKNNVL
+67 KLNNIYS
-82 NEFPNTEKNN
+82 PK
-92 FSNSFEETF
+92 ETI
-101 PSCEKLEDKKE
+101 SDEDKKE
-112 VKEENNLNFGNENQ
+112 VKEKNNLNFGNENQ
-126 EIELKKE
+126 ENKLKEE

-148 IKEIGEKDQRIS
+148 IKEIEEKDQRIS

-175 LENEKNDKI
+175 LEEEKKEKI
-184 DEIKKL
+184 DEIKKI
-190 SKDLNQEKANFDNL
+190 SKDLNQEKDNFDNL
-204 ETKFSNFKK
+204 KIEFSNFKK
-213 GAEDEFLKLNGEI
+213 GAEAEFLRLNGEI

-246 KTNLEKNVDDLRR
+246 KANLEKNVDDLRR
-259 EILSKNQA
+259 EILSKNQT
-267 ITRLENQVSSLTE
+267 ITHLENQVSSLTKD
-280 NVKNRD
+280 VKNRD
-286 YKISGLEKDNN
+286 NKILGLEKDKY

-338 AILKPHLGK
+338 AILKPYLGK

-425 DVARVIVKGY
+425 DVARVIIKGY

>member
-1 MCMNDDLRNE
+1 MNDGQTGE
-11 ILVKNIKTLEDAIKA
+11 ILDNSIDK
-26 IKQNKSNIN
+26 
-35 VIIKEL
+35 IKENRSFIMDLIKKVEFL
-41 EGVKEKIKNQKEEF
+41 ENKEKEF
-55 SKKISEIEENFK
+55 SKKISEIEKNFK
-67 NEIEKLRDEFKNNVL
+67 NEIEKLRDEFKNNGL
-82 NEFPNTEKNN
+82 NESPNTEKNN
-92 FSNSFEETF
+92 FNNFSEEMF
-101 PSCEKLEDKKE
+101 SSKLEGEDG
-112 VKEENNLNFGNENQ
+112 NNLNFENENQ
-126 EIELKKE
+126 ETELKEENKRLKKE
-133 NLDLKERLEN
+133 KEE
-143 LKNEK
+143 
-148 IKEIGEKDQRIS
+148 EIGKKDKRIS

-175 LENEKNDKI
+175 LEKEKNEKINEKI

-190 SKDLNQEKANFDNL
+190 SKDLNQEKDNFDNL

-246 KTNLEKNVDDLRR
+246 KTNLEKNVDDLGR
-259 EILSKNQA
+259 EILSKNQT
-267 ITRLENQVSSLTE
+267 ITHLENQVSSLTKD
-280 NVKNRD
+280 VKNRD
-286 YKISGLEKDNN
+286 NKISGLEKDNN
-297 ELENDKNNLI
+297 ELKNDKNNLI

-395 EEVYEFLNPEI
+395 EEVYEFVNPEI

>member
-1 MCMNDDLRNE
+1 MNDGQTGD
-11 ILVKNIKTLEDAIKA
+11 ILNDSIDKIKGILSIIDKINTRVDGLEKRISEVEGLNKFKDIICSPKKA
-26 IKQNKSNIN
+26 IS
-35 VIIKEL
+35 
-41 EGVKEKIKNQKEEF
+41 
-55 SKKISEIEENFK
+55 
-67 NEIEKLRDEFKNNVL
+67 D
-82 NEFPNTEKNN
+82 
-92 FSNSFEETF
+92 
-101 PSCEKLEDKKE
+101 EDKKE
-112 VKEENNLNFGNENQ
+112 VKEENDLDSGNKNQ

-148 IKEIGEKDQRIS
+148 IKEIEEKDQRIS

-175 LENEKNDKI
+175 LEKEKNEKI

-190 SKDLNQEKANFDNL
+190 SKDLNQEKDNFDNL

-231 KINDLNFK
+231 KIN
-239 INNLLRE
+239 NLSIE
-246 KTNLEKNVDDLRR
+246 KTDLEKKVGNLG
-259 EILSKNQA
+259 EKIFSKNQT

-297 ELENDKNNLI
+297 ELKNDKNNLI

-338 AILKPHLGK
+338 AILKPYLGK

-395 EEVYEFLNPEI
+395 EEVYEFVNPEI